1 MASELG
7 FVTEGESADL
17 GFKAD
22 DGDLGFVEE
31 AVPQPPSDPYNAIG
45 RGMARLAAT
54 PQGQFEPA
62 FEPPKAVVKALD
74 RIIPSFEPETPEIQ
88 QAIDMMGLG
97 GAQRAAAEVSKRV
110 KGAIGTLASPGGAV
124 LTYGTL
130 GAPELIGG
138 IVGVTSL
145 PGVKEGLKEV
155 AQGVKEGEPYK
166 VAGGLTTAGVNA
178 LGVAGGGLGMLK
190 GAMELPL
197 RAKAGEA
204 TVAKAVAETPE
215 VPVEHEAV
223 QPLATETFKAV
234 VEGAKTSEAPKAA
247 EGEFQAAEK
256 EALGA
261 SAGAQPKEPSA
272 SSQQVSTEV
281 GGPVLRVGEVP
292 RSETSGLPVNEGGE
306 GVRGNEN
313 QGAPVA
319 VTKAEEE
326 IKPPAESRQVE
337 QARMAEEQVPWGER
351 GAMSTEGRDQ
361 VLIFNAL
368 SDAFGIRRALDMASG
383 KEAYPSLAEFRDAT
397 DKYFTTEGNK
407 YRLQLAMIKG
417 RIEPGS
423 TTEIPKREDFASGR
437 DYYNKM
443 FDAFGVFEKVRRG
456 AMMGRTQEAS
466 TAPVPEARRIA
477 AVPVQ
482 SEAPIGPPGE
492 LKPTNPVEPTLPAAA
507 QGSKPPELTSE
518 IEPTDFEAS
527 LRATIHSTFTRDE
540 PTVANTAVDVPR
552 IQSSPVTTPSTPES
566 RPLGIVAPSSASFL
580 GARFDAYRDLFA
592 KAKSELSWKTFAQ
605 ETLPKWTEAEREVG
619 EAGAE
624 YAAAPMVGEA
634 MGLKFARDAMGEHAG
649 DPVFDRKLGT
659 AIKEDNLRSIR
670 DGYERKAAEAR
681 RAADA
686 APNARES
693 YLEDAALY
701 DKAAQSVVTLIGA
714 KNSPFRT
721 EAEYR
726 AFLRD
731 ADTVAAL
738 DRYKQLWAEQKEP
751 LFREAA
757 GIDPEIELAG
767 RGLETGARINLTF
780 EHEGEA
786 KGKGITGQAAVG
798 AQVRQLGTLLRR
810 DPFLRQATGTGT
822 SYHASLSETMA
833 DAFRREYPVAAQHK
847 FIRLA
852 LERGVAQVGTKFK
865 APEGFKS
872 YVLKLNPWQGK
883 QLYVPNRLVP
893 EYEALTGLSPGFQI
907 PFVTPTAAVLTRQSI
922 LGLGEGSAHSA
933 NILLKLFTGITSE
946 HPWREA
952 FLSALPGRPD
962 AIGAVAR
969 ALMRG
974 LRPDN
979 AALLELAK
987 INAAKRPY
995 SGPIAAHILNPLDR
1009 GVRLLSA
1016 DVFKGLAEAGIVKD
1030 TPTNLREFVNEV
1042 GNYTQSVQSP
1052 LVRNLRSM
1060 QVQPFATGFRTAK
1073 VQVAKRLAL
1082 APGLEATTTM
1092 NAVAL
1097 RAAILGKFIGAATT
1111 IATLNYILNGSAR
1124 GLPGTKLGA
1133 VSWQGKDGR
1142 TRQFDLGA
1150 FLGATAGARALGIA
1164 QVIEAKERGLGSTTA
1179 AAQGAR
1185 GIATTLTSQLAGPS
1199 VRFATVALTGKDPYG
1214 MQVAPMSPQGSDPV
1228 KNIVAA
1234 LQGANPIV
1242 DVASRIHAGQPWSD
1256 VWQRQL
1262 TRYSP
1267 STPSSLSTS
1276 GKFAKVVTNKNLIE
1290 YADWVASQARKLDQ
1304 SERSAFVR
1312 EQLARDGV
1320 VGPQLRAAQTEIKRK
1335 GVYKYK

>member
-1 MASELG
+1 MASDLG
-7 FVTEGESADL
+7 FVTEEESADL

-22 DGDLGFVEE
+22 EGDLGFVEE
-31 AVPQPPSDPYNAIG
+31 STPHPSLLSRAANTFLGAMGVQGEAMRRNELPKEGVSAVTVPRFGEPGTAMRGVSEGLSALVEGTTTPEAIATMG
-45 RGMARLAAT
+45 IVPVPGAGKVLGPLFGAALAKGVSQLAGEASVTGNPETIAEAAT
-54 PQGQFEPA
+54 IAAAPLIAHG
-62 FEPPKAVVKALD
+62 VVKAL
-74 RIIPSFEPETPEIQ
+74 
-88 QAIDMMGLG
+88 
-97 GAQRAAAEVSKRV
+97 
-110 KGAIGTLASPGGAV
+110 
-124 LTYGTL
+124 
-130 GAPELIGG
+130 
-138 IVGVTSL
+138 
-145 PGVKEGLKEV
+145 
-155 AQGVKEGEPYK
+155 
-166 VAGGLTTAGVNA
+166 
-178 LGVAGGGLGMLK
+178 
-190 GAMELPL
+190 
-197 RAKAGEA
+197 
-204 TVAKAVAETPE
+204 AETPE
-215 VPVEHEAV
+215 VPVAHEAL
-223 QPLATETFKAV
+223 QPMATEAFKAV
-234 VEGAKTSEAPKAA
+234 VEGAKTSEAPKVA

-281 GGPVLRVGEVP
+281 GGTVLRVGEVP

-313 QGAPVA
+313 QG
-319 VTKAEEE
+319 VTTARSAEETLSRLDPKDPLVKQAVE
-326 IKPPAESRQVE
+326 TYASKGAGVDPRTRKTFGLDKTQRGVTGRKLWENMTPDERYAEFENYAKKDFEALNSIDPAK
-337 QARMAEEQVPWGER
+337 
-351 GAMSTEGRDQ
+351 RDDYM
-361 VLIFNAL
+361 L
-368 SDAFGIRRALDMASG
+368 DRALDFLDPMSG
-383 KEAYPSLAEFRDAT
+383 VYKLLLKQRGYEIEGGIIRAPSKAIENQWPSVAGTEAQAE
-397 DKYFTTEGNK
+397 
-407 YRLQLAMIKG
+407 
-417 RIEPGS
+417 
-423 TTEIPKREDFASGR
+423 
-437 DYYNKM
+437 
-443 FDAFGVFEKVRRG
+443 
-456 AMMGRTQEAS
+456 
-466 TAPVPEARRIA
+466 
-477 AVPVQ
+477 
-482 SEAPIGPPGE
+482 IGPPGE
-492 LKPTNPVEPTLPAAA
+492 LKPTKPVEPTLPAES
-507 QGSKPPELTSE
+507 QGHKPPELTSE
-518 IEPTDFEAS
+518 TEPTDFEAS

-540 PTVANTAVDVPR
+540 PTVANAAVDVPR

-619 EAGAE
+619 EVGAE

-670 DGYERKAAEAR
+670 DGYEKKADEAR

-701 DKAAQSVVTLIGA
+701 DKAAQAVVTLIGA

-757 GIDPEIELAG
+757 GIDPEVELAG

-780 EHEGEA
+780 EREGEA

-1164 QVIEAKERGLGSTTA
+1164 QVIEAKERGLGGTTA

-1228 KNIVAA
+1228 KNIMAA

-1276 GKFAKVVTNKNLIE
+1276 GKFAKVVTNKNLME